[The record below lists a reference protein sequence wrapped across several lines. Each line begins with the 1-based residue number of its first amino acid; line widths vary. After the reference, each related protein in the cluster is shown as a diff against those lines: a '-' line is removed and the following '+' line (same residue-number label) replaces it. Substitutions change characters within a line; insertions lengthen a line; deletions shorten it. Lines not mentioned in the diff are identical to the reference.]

1 MLVHVSNFSHN
12 YFKQE
17 GFDCR
22 RNLFCSLTPQPP
34 SPQNAKLTISSQAQ
48 RSGPEQHQKKL
59 SISKLHVGGGG
70 RRKTTTFLCM
80 NEQNKFRPRYYE
92 HGCLWIQNVCNPT
105 DILSRK
111 HVSGVRA
118 SIQAHCQHQALVTGG
133 VSVSFPTSNVTVP
146 RSPIM
151 GPGTQQSILIPIS
164 N

>member
-1 MLVHVSNFSHN
+1 MLVHVPNFSHN
-12 YFKQE
+12 YFKHASS
-17 GFDCR
+17 DCR
-22 RNLFCSLTPQPP
+22 RNFL
-34 SPQNAKLTISSQAQ
+34 PQNAMLDIISQAQ
-48 RSGPEQHQKKL
+48 HSGPEQHQEKNKL
-59 SISKLHVGGGG
+59 ISTLHVGGGG
-70 RRKTTTFLCM
+70 RRKTTTFVYM
-80 NEQNKFRPRYYE
+80 SEQNKFRPRYYK

>member
-1 MLVHVSNFSHN
+1 MSQTFRTITLNKKVLTVDGIYSAHSHHNPPPPKCKVDNQFS
-12 YFKQE
+12 
-17 GFDCR
+17 
-22 RNLFCSLTPQPP
+22 
-34 SPQNAKLTISSQAQ
+34 SPALRPRTTST
-48 RSGPEQHQKKL
+48 KKL
-59 SISKLHVGGGG
+59 SISTLHVGGGG